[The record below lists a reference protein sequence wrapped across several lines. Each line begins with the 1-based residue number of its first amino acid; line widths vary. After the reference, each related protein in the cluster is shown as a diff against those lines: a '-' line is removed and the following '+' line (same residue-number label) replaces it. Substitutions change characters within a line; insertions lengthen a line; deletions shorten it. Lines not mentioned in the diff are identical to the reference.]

1 MTDVENRG
9 GDHRTKARDRFY
21 LASVARE
28 STDAALKVLVNL
40 MNNAKAKDRDRAKAA
55 EILLERG
62 WGKAPQEIRMGNIE
76 GEEGVKFV
84 IEIVDTKAD
93 GSAGTVAGTPDSHLI
108 TQRDDDAAQVAGIP
122 SADSPAAA
130 AGA

>member
-1 MTDVENRG
+1 MENRG

-62 WGKAPQEIRMGNIE
+62 WGKAPQEIRMGNID

-84 IEIVDTKAD
+84 VEIVDAGKQAD
-93 GSAGTVAGTPDSHLI
+93 GGTRAQLGTNHQDPGA
-108 TQRDDDAAQVAGIP
+108 QRDDDAAQGAGIP
-122 SADSPAAA
+122 SADSTPAAG
-130 AGA
+130 GA